1 MADTLQLAKAE
12 RKFDTLRNVRVEAL
26 VDMLA
31 NPVLDTET
39 KRPLDTLSD
48 MKAAALMDTLADTL
62 AEVEAKTL

>member
-48 MKAAALMDTLADTL
+48 TE
-62 AEVEAKTL
+62 AEEII

>member
-31 NPVLDTET
+31 NPVAFLAHLAFLPMFV
-39 KRPLDTLSD
+39 KQKMSTLGP
-48 MKAAALMDTLADTL
+48 ADSY
-62 AEVEAKTL
+62 